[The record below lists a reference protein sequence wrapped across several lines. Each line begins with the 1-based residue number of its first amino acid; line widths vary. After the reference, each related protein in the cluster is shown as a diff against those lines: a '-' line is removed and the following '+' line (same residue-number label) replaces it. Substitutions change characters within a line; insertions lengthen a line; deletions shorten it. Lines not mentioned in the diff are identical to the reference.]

1 MSTICM
7 LAAMSS
13 SALAYDNRC
22 AGMNK
27 QLDQLSKAVDAA
39 CKATKAKDCKKINSD
54 KSKEYQKVASDFVK
68 EWNKVVGNSSLKI
81 GARYFTLGKGGNGTI
96 QSTQRMWVSKGIA
109 TKDSVTIKVKELDG
123 KLYVGAHVCV
133 LEPGKSK
140 PVYKKTVYFNKDKKE
155 KGKKNQT
162 YIREMRHNIGP
173 GNREN
178 PPKIS
183 KSHPNLRCRKKS
195 HPKNPTQ
202 IWGKFYTKVCIM
214 IFGDIYVIVVYCK
227 HLHKIKFTKS
237 CIIRVLAN

>member
-1 MSTICM
+1 MVCRQTSLSAVAKGHYEETIVKKSILVRSTVISMSTICM

-54 KSKEYQKVASDFVK
+54 KNKEYQKVASDFVK

-162 YIREMRHNIGP
+162 KSIRVNGTKGKIVFF
-173 GNREN
+173 
-178 PPKIS
+178 KIS
-183 KSHPNLRCRKKS
+183 AQRASTN
-195 HPKNPTQ
+195 
-202 IWGKFYTKVCIM
+202 KFKYNFSSTK
-214 IFGDIYVIVVYCK
+214 
-227 HLHKIKFTKS
+227 
-237 CIIRVLAN
+237 

>member
-1 MSTICM
+1 MAKGHYEETIVKKSILVRSTVISMSTICM

-54 KSKEYQKVASDFVK
+54 KSKEYQKVASDLGVHEELGAVSKYFGVASDFVK

-162 YIREMRHNIGP
+162 KSIRVNGTKGKIVFF
-173 GNREN
+173 
-178 PPKIS
+178 KIS
-183 KSHPNLRCRKKS
+183 AQRASTN
-195 HPKNPTQ
+195 
-202 IWGKFYTKVCIM
+202 KFKYNFSSTK
-214 IFGDIYVIVVYCK
+214 
-227 HLHKIKFTKS
+227 
-237 CIIRVLAN
+237 